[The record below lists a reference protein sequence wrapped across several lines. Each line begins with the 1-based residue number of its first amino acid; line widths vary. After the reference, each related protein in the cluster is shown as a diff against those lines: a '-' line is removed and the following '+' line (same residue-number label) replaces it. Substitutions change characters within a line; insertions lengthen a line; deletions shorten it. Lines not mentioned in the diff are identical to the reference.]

1 MLISS
6 QPMRVISK
14 QEAIQ
19 IRMLNQQL
27 LSPLYER
34 PEDIVAWQGAMQAQ
48 DYNYFRWAIGIR
60 QRIPQLVRLQEAFAK
75 AELLRL
81 HLLRCTIQVVSHT
94 DIGWLLSLCKERN
107 LRTLQSWHKSINISF
122 SESYFEEITYALQE
136 LLAGG
141 KSLPKRAIAE
151 KLTSLG
157 FLLDDRLL
165 TSLLVR
171 MEIEG
176 LLCSGEMQGR
186 EATWALLSERVP
198 TIYSLT
204 PDEALKQLA
213 LKYFRSHSS
222 ASLED
227 FVWWS
232 GLPKAQCRKALT
244 LIANEIEETKVEEE
258 TMYLYHNTPDCSDYA
273 GMVLLLPP
281 YDEYLI
287 GYKSRWV
294 ALEKKHTA
302 KAHNNFGIFKPV
314 ILHEGRVVGNWKAS
328 IDKQGENLTIDFF
341 AEKSKIGK
349 QSLQGAVNQFVEFCK
364 VTTANGS

>member
-1 MLISS
+1 M
-6 QPMRVISK
+6 MNK
-14 QEAIQ
+14 QKAIQ

-27 LSPLYER
+27 LFPLYQK
-34 PEDIVAWQGAMQAQ
+34 PQNIVAWQGAMQAQ

-60 QRIPQLVRLQEAFAK
+60 QRIPQIAQLQAAFAK

-81 HLLRCTIQVVSHT
+81 HLLRCTVQVVSQK
-94 DIGWLLSLCKERN
+94 DIGWLLPLCKERN
-107 LRTLQSWHKSINISF
+107 LRTLQSWHKSINTLF
-122 SESYFEEITYALQE
+122 SENYFEELTQAMQE

-151 KLTSLG
+151 ELTSLG

-171 MEIEG
+171 SEIEG
-176 LLCSGEMQGR
+176 LLCSGVMQGR

-198 TIYSLT
+198 TICSLT
-204 PDEALKQLA
+204 PNEALKQLA
-213 LKYFRSHSS
+213 IKYFRSHSP
-222 ASLED
+222 ASLDD
-227 FVWWS
+227 FAWWS
-232 GLPKAQCRKALT
+232 GLSKTQCKKALT
-244 LIANEIEETKVEEE
+244 LIANEVEEIKVEGEA
-258 TMYLYHNTPDCSDYA
+258 MYLYHNTLDCPDYA
-273 GMVLLLPP
+273 RKVLLLPP

-328 IDKQGENLTIDFF
+328 IGKQASNLLTELF
-341 AEKSKIGK
+341 AEKSKVK
-349 QSLQGAVNQFVEFCK
+349 QQSLQDAINQFVEFCK
-364 VTTANGS
+364 

>member
-1 MLISS
+1 MN
-6 QPMRVISK
+6 K
-14 QEAIQ
+14 QKAIQ

-27 LSPLYER
+27 LFPLYQK
-34 PEDIVAWQGAMQAQ
+34 PQNIVAWQGAMQAQ

-60 QRIPQLVRLQEAFAK
+60 QRIPQIAQLQAAFAK

-81 HLLRCTIQVVSHT
+81 HLLRCTVQVVSQK
-94 DIGWLLSLCKERN
+94 DIGWLLPLCKERN

-122 SESYFEEITYALQE
+122 SESHFEEITRAMQE

-151 KLTSLG
+151 ELTSLG

-171 MEIEG
+171 SEIEG
-176 LLCSGEMQGR
+176 LLCSGVMQGR

-198 TIYSLT
+198 TICSLT
-204 PDEALKQLA
+204 PNEALKQLA
-213 LKYFRSHSS
+213 IKYFRSHSP
-222 ASLED
+222 ASLDD
-227 FVWWS
+227 FAWWS
-232 GLPKAQCRKALT
+232 GLSKTQCKKALT
-244 LIANEIEETKVEEE
+244 LIANEVEEIKVEEE
-258 TMYLYHNTPDCSDYA
+258 TMYLYHNTLDCPDYA
-273 GMVLLLPP
+273 RKVLLLPP

-328 IDKQGENLTIDFF
+328 IGKQASNLLTELF
-341 AEKSKIGK
+341 AEKSKVK
-349 QSLQGAVNQFVEFCK
+349 QQSLQDAINQFVEFCK

>member
-1 MLISS
+1 M
-6 QPMRVISK
+6 MNK
-14 QEAIQ
+14 QKAIQ

-27 LSPLYER
+27 LFPLYQK
-34 PEDIVAWQGAMQAQ
+34 PQNIVAWQGAMQAQ

-60 QRIPQLVRLQEAFAK
+60 QRIPQIAQLQAAFAK

-81 HLLRCTIQVVSHT
+81 HLLRCTVQVVSQK
-94 DIGWLLSLCKERN
+94 DIGWLLPLCKERN

-122 SESYFEEITYALQE
+122 SESHFEEITRAMQE

-151 KLTSLG
+151 ELTSLG

-171 MEIEG
+171 SEIEG
-176 LLCSGEMQGR
+176 LLCSGVMQGR

-198 TIYSLT
+198 TICSLT
-204 PDEALKQLA
+204 PNEALKQLA
-213 LKYFRSHSS
+213 IKYFRSHSP
-222 ASLED
+222 ASLDD
-227 FVWWS
+227 FAWWS
-232 GLPKAQCRKALT
+232 GLSKTQCKKALT
-244 LIANEIEETKVEEE
+244 LIANEVEEIKVEGEA
-258 TMYLYHNTPDCSDYA
+258 MYLYHNTLDCPDYA
-273 GMVLLLPP
+273 RKVLLLPP

-328 IDKQGENLTIDFF
+328 IGKQASNLLTELF
-341 AEKSKIGK
+341 AEKSKVK
-349 QSLQGAVNQFVEFCK
+349 QQSLQDAINQFVEFCK

>member
-1 MLISS
+1 MN
-6 QPMRVISK
+6 K

-27 LSPLYER
+27 LFPLYQK
-34 PEDIVAWQGAMQAQ
+34 PQNIVAWQGAMQAQ

-60 QRIPQLVRLQEAFAK
+60 QRIPQIAQLQAAFAK

-81 HLLRCTIQVVSHT
+81 HLLRCTVQVVSQK
-94 DIGWLLSLCKERN
+94 DIGWLLPLCKERN

-122 SESYFEEITYALQE
+122 SESHFEEITRAMQE

-151 KLTSLG
+151 ELTSLG

-171 MEIEG
+171 SEIEG
-176 LLCSGEMQGR
+176 LLCSGVMQGR

-198 TIYSLT
+198 TICSLT
-204 PDEALKQLA
+204 PNEALKQLA
-213 LKYFRSHSS
+213 IKYFRSHSP
-222 ASLED
+222 ASLDD
-227 FVWWS
+227 FAWWS
-232 GLPKAQCRKALT
+232 GLSKTQCKKALT
-244 LIANEIEETKVEEE
+244 LIANEVEEIKVEEE
-258 TMYLYHNTPDCSDYA
+258 TMYLYHNTLDCPDYA
-273 GMVLLLPP
+273 RKVLLLPP

-328 IDKQGENLTIDFF
+328 IGKQASNLLTELF
-341 AEKSKIGK
+341 AEKSKVK
-349 QSLQGAVNQFVEFCK
+349 QQSLQDAINQFVEFCK

>member
-1 MLISS
+1 MKN
-6 QPMRVISK
+6 K

-19 IRMLNQQL
+19 IRLLNQQL
-27 LSPLYER
+27 LSPLYEK
-34 PEDIVAWQGAMQAQ
+34 PEEIVAWQGAMQAQ
-48 DYNYFRWAIGIR
+48 DYNYFRWAIGVR
-60 QRIPQLVRLQEAFAK
+60 QRTPQLVGIQEAFAK

-81 HLLRCTIQVVSHT
+81 HLLRCTVQVVSQK
-94 DIGWLLSLCKERN
+94 DIGWLLPLCKERN
-107 LRTLQSWHKSINISF
+107 LRTLQSWHKSINTLF
-122 SESYFEEITYALQE
+122 SENYFEELTQAMQE

-141 KSLPKRAIAE
+141 KSLPKKAIAE
-151 KLTSLG
+151 ELASLG

-171 MEIEG
+171 SEIEG
-176 LLCSGEMQGR
+176 ILCSGVMQGR

-198 TIYSLT
+198 TICPLT
-204 PDEALKQLA
+204 PDKALKQLA
-213 LKYFRSHSS
+213 LKYFRSHSP

-232 GLPKAQCRKALT
+232 GLPKTQCKKALN

-258 TMYLYHNTPDCSDYA
+258 TMYLYHNTLDCPDYA
-273 GMVLLLPP
+273 KMVLLLPP

-328 IDKQGENLTIDFF
+328 IDKQAANLITELF
-341 AEKSKIGK
+341 AEKSKVK
-349 QSLQGAVNQFVEFCK
+349 QQSLQEAINRFMEFCK
-364 VTTANGS
+364 

>member
-1 MLISS
+1 MN
-6 QPMRVISK
+6 K

-60 QRIPQLVRLQEAFAK
+60 QRTPQLAQLQAAFAK

-81 HLLRCTIQVVSHT
+81 HLLRCTVQVVSQK
-94 DIGWLLSLCKERN
+94 DIGWLLPLCKERN
-107 LRTLQSWHKSINISF
+107 LRTLQSWHKSINTLF
-122 SESYFEEITYALQE
+122 SENYFEELTQAMQE

-151 KLTSLG
+151 ELASLG

-171 MEIEG
+171 SEIEG
-176 LLCSGEMQGR
+176 ILCSGVMQGR
-186 EATWALLSERVP
+186 EATWALLSERVS
-198 TIYSLT
+198 TVCSLT

-213 LKYFRSHSS
+213 LKYFRSHSP

-227 FVWWS
+227 FVWWA
-232 GLPKAQCRKALT
+232 GLSKTQCKKALT
-244 LIANEIEETKVEEE
+244 LIANEVEEIKVEGEA
-258 TMYLYHNTPDCSDYA
+258 MYLYHNTLDCPDYA
-273 GMVLLLPP
+273 RKVLLLPP

-328 IDKQGENLTIDFF
+328 IDKQAANLLTELF
-341 AEKSKIGK
+341 AEKSKVK
-349 QSLQGAVNQFVEFCK
+349 QQSLQDAINQFVEFCK

>member
-1 MLISS
+1 
-6 QPMRVISK
+6 MRVISK

-60 QRIPQLVRLQEAFAK
+60 QRTPQLVGLQEAFAK

-81 HLLRCTIQVVSHT
+81 HLLRCTVQVVSHT
-94 DIGWLLSLCKERN
+94 DIGWLLPLCKERN
-107 LRTLQSWHKSINISF
+107 LRTLQSWHKSINVSF
-122 SESYFEEITYALQE
+122 PESYFEEITRAMQE

-141 KSLPKRAIAE
+141 KSLPKKAIAE
-151 KLTSLG
+151 KLTTLG

-198 TIYSLT
+198 IICSLT

-213 LKYFRSHSS
+213 LKYFRSHSP

-232 GLPKAQCRKALT
+232 GLPKAQCRKALI

>member
-1 MLISS
+1 
-6 QPMRVISK
+6 MRVISK

-81 HLLRCTIQVVSHT
+81 HLLRCTVQVVSHT

-107 LRTLQSWHKSINISF
+107 LRTLQSWHKSINVSF
-122 SESYFEEITYALQE
+122 PESYFEEITRAMQE

-141 KSLPKRAIAE
+141 KSLPKKAIAE
-151 KLTSLG
+151 KLTTLG

-213 LKYFRSHSS
+213 LKYFRSHSP

-232 GLPKAQCRKALT
+232 GLTKTQCKKALT
-244 LIANEIEETKVEEE
+244 LIANQVEEIKVEEE
-258 TMYLYHNTPDCSDYA
+258 MMYLYHNTPDCSDYA

-302 KAHNNFGIFKPV
+302 KAHNNFGIFKPI

-349 QSLQGAVNQFVEFCK
+349 QSLQGAVNQFVQFCK

>member
-1 MLISS
+1 M
-6 QPMRVISK
+6 
-14 QEAIQ
+14 
-19 IRMLNQQL
+19 
-27 LSPLYER
+27 
-34 PEDIVAWQGAMQAQ
+34 
-48 DYNYFRWAIGIR
+48 
-60 QRIPQLVRLQEAFAK
+60 
-75 AELLRL
+75 
-81 HLLRCTIQVVSHT
+81 
-94 DIGWLLSLCKERN
+94 
-107 LRTLQSWHKSINISF
+107 
-122 SESYFEEITYALQE
+122 QE

-151 KLTSLG
+151 ELTSLG

-171 MEIEG
+171 SEIEG
-176 LLCSGEMQGR
+176 LLCSGQMQGR

-198 TIYSLT
+198 AICPLT

-213 LKYFRSHSS
+213 LKYFRSHSP

-232 GLPKAQCRKALT
+232 GLPKTQCKKALN

-258 TMYLYHNTPDCSDYA
+258 TMYLYHNTLDCPDYA
-273 GMVLLLPP
+273 RKVLLLPP

-328 IDKQGENLTIDFF
+328 IDKQAANLITELF
-341 AEKSKIGK
+341 AEKSKVK
-349 QSLQGAVNQFVEFCK
+349 QQSLQDAINQFVEFCK
-364 VTTANGS
+364 

>member
-1 MLISS
+1 
-6 QPMRVISK
+6 MRVISK

-60 QRIPQLVRLQEAFAK
+60 QRMPQLVRLQEAFAK

-81 HLLRCTIQVVSHT
+81 HLLRCTVQVVSHT

-122 SESYFEEITYALQE
+122 SESYFKEITYALQE

-151 KLTSLG
+151 KLTTLG

-198 TIYSLT
+198 IICSLT

-213 LKYFRSHSS
+213 LKYFRSHSP

-232 GLPKAQCRKALT
+232 GLTKTQCKKALT
-244 LIANEIEETKVEEE
+244 LIANQVEEIKVEEE
-258 TMYLYHNTPDCSDYA
+258 MMYLYHNTLDCPDYA
-273 GMVLLLPP
+273 KMVLLLPP

-302 KAHNNFGIFKPV
+302 KAHNNFGIFNPV

-328 IDKQGENLTIDFF
+328 IDKQAANLITELF
-341 AEKSKIGK
+341 AEKSKVK
-349 QSLQGAVNQFVEFCK
+349 QQCLQEAINRFMEFCK
-364 VTTANGS
+364 

>member
-1 MLISS
+1 MN
-6 QPMRVISK
+6 K
-14 QEAIQ
+14 QQAIQ

-60 QRIPQLVRLQEAFAK
+60 QRTPQLVGLQEAFAK

-81 HLLRCTIQVVSHT
+81 HLLRCTVQVVSHT
-94 DIGWLLSLCKERN
+94 DIGWLLPLCKERN
-107 LRTLQSWHKSINISF
+107 LRTLQSWHKSINTLF
-122 SESYFEEITYALQE
+122 SENHFEELTQALQE
-136 LLAGG
+136 LLAGS
-141 KSLPKRAIAE
+141 KSLPKKAIAE
-151 KLTSLG
+151 ELKSLG

-171 MEIEG
+171 SEIEG
-176 LLCSGEMQGR
+176 LLCSGVMQGR

-198 TIYSLT
+198 IICSLT

-213 LKYFRSHSS
+213 LKYFRSHSP

-232 GLPKAQCRKALT
+232 GLTKTQCRKALA
-244 LIANEIEETKVEEE
+244 LIAREIEEIKIEEE
-258 TMYLYHNTPDCSDYA
+258 MMYLYHKTLDCPDYA
-273 GMVLLLPP
+273 KMVLLLPP

-349 QSLQGAVNQFVEFCK
+349 QTLQGAVNQFVQFCK
-364 VTTANGS
+364 VTTTNGS

>member
-1 MLISS
+1 
-6 QPMRVISK
+6 
-14 QEAIQ
+14 
-19 IRMLNQQL
+19 
-27 LSPLYER
+27 
-34 PEDIVAWQGAMQAQ
+34 MQAQ
-48 DYNYFRWAIGIR
+48 DYNYFRWTIGIR
-60 QRIPQLVRLQEAFAK
+60 QRIPQIAQLQAAFAK

-81 HLLRCTIQVVSHT
+81 HLLRCTVQVVSQT
-94 DIGWLLSLCKERN
+94 DIGWLLPLCKERN
-107 LRTLQSWHKSINISF
+107 LRTLQLWHKSINTSF
-122 SESYFEEITYALQE
+122 SESHFQEITRAMQE

-151 KLTSLG
+151 ELTSLG

-171 MEIEG
+171 SEIEG

-198 TIYSLT
+198 AICPLT

-213 LKYFRSHSS
+213 IKYFRSHSP

-232 GLPKAQCRKALT
+232 GLPKTQCKKALT

-258 TMYLYHNTPDCSDYA
+258 TMYLYHNTLDCPDYA
-273 GMVLLLPP
+273 RKVLLLPP

-328 IDKQGENLTIDFF
+328 IDKQAENLLTELF
-341 AEKSKIGK
+341 AEKSKVK
-349 QSLQGAVNQFVEFCK
+349 QQSLQDAINQFVEFCK
-364 VTTANGS
+364 

>member
-1 MLISS
+1 
-6 QPMRVISK
+6 MRVISK

-81 HLLRCTIQVVSHT
+81 HLLRCTVQVVSHT

-122 SESYFEEITYALQE
+122 SESYFEEITYVLQE

-141 KSLPKRAIAE
+141 KSLSKRAITE

-204 PDEALKQLA
+204 PDDALKQLA
-213 LKYFRSHSS
+213 LKYFRSHSP

-232 GLPKAQCRKALT
+232 GLTKTQCRKALV
-244 LIANEIEETKVEEE
+244 LRAREIEEIKIEEE
-258 TMYLYHNTPDCSDYA
+258 MMYLYHNTPDCSDYA

-302 KAHNNFGIFKPV
+302 KAHNNFGVFKPV

-328 IDKQGENLTIDFF
+328 IDKQAANLTIDFF

-349 QSLQGAVNQFVEFCK
+349 RNL
-364 VTTANGS
+364 

>member
-1 MLISS
+1 MN
-6 QPMRVISK
+6 K

-27 LSPLYER
+27 LSPVYER
-34 PEDIVAWQGAMQAQ
+34 TEDIVAWHGAMQAQ

-60 QRIPQLVRLQEAFAK
+60 QRTPQLVRLQEAFAK

-81 HLLRCTIQVVSHT
+81 HLLRCTVQVVSQT
-94 DIGWLLSLCKERN
+94 DIGWLLPLCKERN
-107 LRTLQSWHKSINISF
+107 LRTLQSWYKSINVSF
-122 SESYFEEITYALQE
+122 SETHFEEITRAMQE

-171 MEIEG
+171 SEIEG

-198 TIYSLT
+198 AICPLT

-213 LKYFRSHSS
+213 IKYFRSHSP

-232 GLPKAQCRKALT
+232 GLPKTQCKKALT

-258 TMYLYHNTPDCSDYA
+258 TMYLYHNTLDCPDYA
-273 GMVLLLPP
+273 RKVLLLPP

-328 IDKQGENLTIDFF
+328 IDKQAANLITELF
-341 AEKSKIGK
+341 AEKSKVK
-349 QSLQGAVNQFVEFCK
+349 QQSLQDAINQFVEFCK
-364 VTTANGS
+364 

>member
-1 MLISS
+1 M
-6 QPMRVISK
+6 MNK

-19 IRMLNQQL
+19 IRMINQQL
-27 LSPLYER
+27 FSPLYEK

-60 QRIPQLVRLQEAFAK
+60 QRTPQLVGLQEAFAK

-81 HLLRCTIQVVSHT
+81 HLLRCTVQVVSHT
-94 DIGWLLSLCKERN
+94 DIGWLLPLCKERN
-107 LRTLQSWHKSINISF
+107 LRTLQSWHKSINVSF
-122 SESYFEEITYALQE
+122 PESYFEEITRAMQE

-141 KSLPKRAIAE
+141 KSLPKKAIAE
-151 KLTSLG
+151 KLTTLG

-198 TIYSLT
+198 IICSLT

-213 LKYFRSHSS
+213 LKYFRSHSP

-328 IDKQGENLTIDFF
+328 IDKQGANLITELF
-341 AEKSKIGK
+341 AEKSKVK
-349 QSLQGAVNQFVEFCK
+349 QRSLQEAINQFVEFCK

>member
-1 MLISS
+1 MN
-6 QPMRVISK
+6 K

-27 LSPLYER
+27 LSPVYER

-60 QRIPQLVRLQEAFAK
+60 QRIPQIAQLQEAFAK

-81 HLLRCTIQVVSHT
+81 HLLRCTVQVVSQT
-94 DIGWLLSLCKERN
+94 DIGWLLPLCKERN
-107 LRTLQSWHKSINISF
+107 LRTLQSWHKSINVSF
-122 SESYFEEITYALQE
+122 SETHFEEITRAMQD

-171 MEIEG
+171 SEIEG

-198 TIYSLT
+198 AICPLT

-213 LKYFRSHSS
+213 IKYFRSHSP

-232 GLPKAQCRKALT
+232 GLPKTQCKKALT

-258 TMYLYHNTPDCSDYA
+258 TMYLYHNTLDCPDYA
-273 GMVLLLPP
+273 RKVLLLPP

-302 KAHNNFGIFKPV
+302 KTHNNFGIFKPV

-328 IDKQGENLTIDFF
+328 IDKQAENLLTELF
-341 AEKSKIGK
+341 AEKSKVK
-349 QSLQGAVNQFVEFCK
+349 QQSLQEAINQFVEFCK
-364 VTTANGS
+364 

>member
-1 MLISS
+1 MYLCPCKKRDDEQARSNS
-6 QPMRVISK
+6 DKNAKPATAFSPISK
-14 QEAIQ
+14 TTGYSSLA
-19 IRMLNQQL
+19 
-27 LSPLYER
+27 
-34 PEDIVAWQGAMQAQ
+34 GAMQAQ
-48 DYNYFRWAIGIR
+48 DYNYFRWTIGIR
-60 QRIPQLVRLQEAFAK
+60 QRIPQIAQLQAAFAK

-81 HLLRCTIQVVSHT
+81 HLLRCTVQVVSQT
-94 DIGWLLSLCKERN
+94 DIGWLLPLCKERN
-107 LRTLQSWHKSINISF
+107 LRTLQLWHKSINTSF
-122 SESYFEEITYALQE
+122 SESHFQEITRAMQE

-151 KLTSLG
+151 ELTSLG

-171 MEIEG
+171 SEIEG

-198 TIYSLT
+198 AICPLT

-213 LKYFRSHSS
+213 IKYFRSHSP

-232 GLPKAQCRKALT
+232 GLPKTQCKKALT

-258 TMYLYHNTPDCSDYA
+258 TMYLYHNTLDCPDYA
-273 GMVLLLPP
+273 RKVLLLPP

-328 IDKQGENLTIDFF
+328 IDKQAENLLTELF
-341 AEKSKIGK
+341 AEKSKVK
-349 QSLQGAVNQFVEFCK
+349 QRSLQDAINQFVEFCK
-364 VTTANGS
+364 

>member
-1 MLISS
+1 M
-6 QPMRVISK
+6 MNK
-14 QEAIQ
+14 QKAIQ

-27 LSPLYER
+27 LFPLYQK
-34 PEDIVAWQGAMQAQ
+34 PQNIVAWQGAMQAQ

-60 QRIPQLVRLQEAFAK
+60 QRIPQIAQLQAAFAK

-81 HLLRCTIQVVSHT
+81 HLLRCTVQVVSQK
-94 DIGWLLSLCKERN
+94 DIGWLLPLCKERN

-122 SESYFEEITYALQE
+122 SESHFEEITRAMQE

-151 KLTSLG
+151 ELTSLG

-171 MEIEG
+171 SEIEG
-176 LLCSGEMQGR
+176 LLCSGVMQGR

-198 TIYSLT
+198 TICSLT
-204 PDEALKQLA
+204 PNEALKQLA
-213 LKYFRSHSS
+213 IKYFRSHSP
-222 ASLED
+222 ASLDD
-227 FVWWS
+227 FAWWS
-232 GLPKAQCRKALT
+232 GLSKTQCKKALT
-244 LIANEIEETKVEEE
+244 LIANEVEEIKVEEE
-258 TMYLYHNTPDCSDYA
+258 TMYLYHNTLDCPDYA
-273 GMVLLLPP
+273 RKVLLLPP

-328 IDKQGENLTIDFF
+328 IDKQGANLITELF
-341 AEKSKIGK
+341 AEKSKVK
-349 QSLQGAVNQFVEFCK
+349 QQSLQDAINQFVEFCK

>member
-1 MLISS
+1 M
-6 QPMRVISK
+6 MNK
-14 QEAIQ
+14 QKAIQ

-27 LSPLYER
+27 LSPLYQK
-34 PEDIVAWQGAMQAQ
+34 PQDIVAWQGAMQAQ

-60 QRIPQLVRLQEAFAK
+60 QRIPQIAQLQAAFAK

-81 HLLRCTIQVVSHT
+81 HLLRCTVQVVSQK
-94 DIGWLLSLCKERN
+94 DIGWLLPLCKERN

-122 SESYFEEITYALQE
+122 SESHFEEITRAMQE

-151 KLTSLG
+151 ELTSLG

-171 MEIEG
+171 SEIEG
-176 LLCSGEMQGR
+176 LLCSGVMQGR

-198 TIYSLT
+198 TICSLT
-204 PDEALKQLA
+204 PNEALKQLA
-213 LKYFRSHSS
+213 IKYFRSHSP
-222 ASLED
+222 ASLDD
-227 FVWWS
+227 FAWWS
-232 GLPKAQCRKALT
+232 GLSKTQCKKALT
-244 LIANEIEETKVEEE
+244 LIANEVEEIKVEEE
-258 TMYLYHNTPDCSDYA
+258 TMYLYHNTLDCPDYA
-273 GMVLLLPP
+273 RKVLLLPP

-302 KAHNNFGIFKPV
+302 KAHNNFGIFKPI

-328 IDKQGENLTIDFF
+328 IDKQGANLITELF
-341 AEKSKIGK
+341 AEKSKVK
-349 QSLQGAVNQFVEFCK
+349 LRSLQEAINQFVEFCK
-364 VTTANGS
+364 

>member
-1 MLISS
+1 MN
-6 QPMRVISK
+6 K

-27 LSPLYER
+27 LFPLYEK
-34 PEDIVAWQGAMQAQ
+34 PEEIVAWQGAMQAQ

-60 QRIPQLVRLQEAFAK
+60 QRIPQIAQLQEAFAK

-81 HLLRCTIQVVSHT
+81 HLLRCTVQVVSQT
-94 DIGWLLSLCKERN
+94 DIGWLLPLCKERN
-107 LRTLQSWHKSINISF
+107 LRTLQSWHKSINVSF
-122 SESYFEEITYALQE
+122 SGSHFEEITRAMQE

-151 KLTSLG
+151 QLTSLG
-157 FLLDDRLL
+157 LLPDDRLL

-171 MEIEG
+171 SEIEG
-176 LLCSGEMQGR
+176 LLCSGQMQGR
-186 EATWALLSERVP
+186 GATWALLSERVP
-198 TIYSLT
+198 AICPLT

-213 LKYFRSHSS
+213 IKYFRSHSP

-232 GLPKAQCRKALT
+232 GLPKTQCKKALT

-258 TMYLYHNTPDCSDYA
+258 TMYLYHNTLDCPDYA
-273 GMVLLLPP
+273 RKVLLLPP

-328 IDKQGENLTIDFF
+328 IDKQAENLLTELF
-341 AEKSKIGK
+341 AEKSKVK
-349 QSLQGAVNQFVEFCK
+349 QQSLQDAINQFVEFCK
-364 VTTANGS
+364 

>member
-1 MLISS
+1 MKN
-6 QPMRVISK
+6 K

-19 IRMLNQQL
+19 IRLLNQQL
-27 LSPLYER
+27 LSPLYEK
-34 PEDIVAWQGAMQAQ
+34 PEEIVAWQGAMQAQ
-48 DYNYFRWAIGIR
+48 DYNYFRWAIGVR
-60 QRIPQLVRLQEAFAK
+60 QRTPQLVGIQEAFAK

-81 HLLRCTIQVVSHT
+81 HLLRCTVQVVSQK
-94 DIGWLLSLCKERN
+94 DIGWLLPLCKERN
-107 LRTLQSWHKSINISF
+107 LRTLQSWHKSINVSF
-122 SESYFEEITYALQE
+122 SENHFEEITQALQE

-141 KSLPKRAIAE
+141 KSLPKKAIAE
-151 KLTSLG
+151 ELASLG

-171 MEIEG
+171 SETEG
-176 LLCSGEMQGR
+176 LLCSGQMQGR
-186 EATWALLSERVP
+186 EATWALLSERVS
-198 TIYSLT
+198 TICSLT
-204 PDEALKQLA
+204 TDEALKQLA
-213 LKYFRSHSS
+213 LKHFRSHSP

-232 GLPKAQCRKALT
+232 GLPKIQCKKALT
-244 LIANEIEETKVEEE
+244 LIANEVEEIKVEGEA
-258 TMYLYHNTPDCSDYA
+258 MYLYHNTLDCPDYA
-273 GMVLLLPP
+273 RKVLLLPP

-328 IDKQGENLTIDFF
+328 IDKQAANLITELF
-341 AEKSKIGK
+341 AEKSKVK
-349 QSLQGAVNQFVEFCK
+349 QQSLQEAINRFMEFCK
-364 VTTANGS
+364 

>member
-1 MLISS
+1 M
-6 QPMRVISK
+6 MNK
-14 QEAIQ
+14 QKAIQ

-27 LSPLYER
+27 LFPLYQK
-34 PEDIVAWQGAMQAQ
+34 PQNIVAWQGAMQAQ
-48 DYNYFRWAIGIR
+48 DYNYLRWAIGIR
-60 QRIPQLVRLQEAFAK
+60 QRIPQIAQLQAAFAK

-81 HLLRCTIQVVSHT
+81 HLLRCTVQVVSQK
-94 DIGWLLSLCKERN
+94 DIGWLLPLCKERN

-122 SESYFEEITYALQE
+122 SESHFEEITRAMQE

-151 KLTSLG
+151 ELTSLG

-171 MEIEG
+171 SEIEG
-176 LLCSGEMQGR
+176 LLCSGVMQGR

-198 TIYSLT
+198 TICSLT
-204 PDEALKQLA
+204 PNEALKQLA
-213 LKYFRSHSS
+213 IKYFRSHSP
-222 ASLED
+222 ASLDD
-227 FVWWS
+227 FAWWS
-232 GLPKAQCRKALT
+232 GLSKTQCKKALT
-244 LIANEIEETKVEEE
+244 LIANEVEEIKVEEE
-258 TMYLYHNTPDCSDYA
+258 TMYLYHNTLDCPDYA
-273 GMVLLLPP
+273 RKVLLLPP

-328 IDKQGENLTIDFF
+328 IGKQASNLLTELF
-341 AEKSKIGK
+341 AEKSKVK
-349 QSLQGAVNQFVEFCK
+349 QQSLQEAVNQFVEFCK

>member
-1 MLISS
+1 MN
-6 QPMRVISK
+6 K

-34 PEDIVAWQGAMQAQ
+34 PEDIVAWHGAMQAQ

-60 QRIPQLVRLQEAFAK
+60 QRIPQIAQLQAAFAK

-81 HLLRCTIQVVSHT
+81 HLLRCTVQVVSQT
-94 DIGWLLSLCKERN
+94 DIGWLLPLCKERN
-107 LRTLQSWHKSINISF
+107 LRTLQSWHKSINTSF
-122 SESYFEEITYALQE
+122 SESHFQEITQALQE
-136 LLAGG
+136 LFAGG
-141 KSLPKRAIAE
+141 KSLPRKAIAE
-151 KLTSLG
+151 QLTSLG
-157 FLLDDRLL
+157 LLPDDRLL

-171 MEIEG
+171 SEIEG
-176 LLCSGEMQGR
+176 LLCSGLMQGR

-198 TIYSLT
+198 TICSLT

-213 LKYFRSHSS
+213 VKYFRSHSP

-227 FVWWS
+227 FAWWS
-232 GLPKAQCRKALT
+232 GLSKTQCRKALT
-244 LIANEIEETKVEEE
+244 LIANEVEEIKVEEE

-328 IDKQGENLTIDFF
+328 IDKQAVNLITELF
-341 AEKSKIGK
+341 AEKSKVK
-349 QSLQGAVNQFVEFCK
+349 QRSLQDAINQFVEFCK

>member
-1 MLISS
+1 
-6 QPMRVISK
+6 
-14 QEAIQ
+14 
-19 IRMLNQQL
+19 
-27 LSPLYER
+27 
-34 PEDIVAWQGAMQAQ
+34 MQAQ

-60 QRIPQLVRLQEAFAK
+60 QRTPQLVGLQKAFAK

-81 HLLRCTIQVVSHT
+81 HLLRCTVQVVSHT
-94 DIGWLLSLCKERN
+94 DIGWLLPLCKERN
-107 LRTLQSWHKSINISF
+107 LRTLQSWHKSINVSF
-122 SESYFEEITYALQE
+122 SESYFEEITRAMQE

-141 KSLPKRAIAE
+141 KSLPKKVIAE
-151 KLTSLG
+151 RLTYLG

-198 TIYSLT
+198 TICSLT

-213 LKYFRSHSS
+213 LKYFRSHSP

-232 GLPKAQCRKALT
+232 GLPKTQCRKALA
-244 LIANEIEETKVEEE
+244 LIAPEIEEIKVEEE
-258 TMYLYHNTPDCSDYA
+258 MMYLYHNTLDCPDYA
-273 GMVLLLPP
+273 KMVLLLPP

-294 ALEKKHTA
+294 ALEKKYTA
-302 KAHNNFGIFKPV
+302 KAHNNFGIFNR
-314 ILHEGRVVGNWKAS
+314 IL
-328 IDKQGENLTIDFF
+328 
-341 AEKSKIGK
+341 
-349 QSLQGAVNQFVEFCK
+349 
-364 VTTANGS
+364 

>member
-1 MLISS
+1 
-6 QPMRVISK
+6 
-14 QEAIQ
+14 
-19 IRMLNQQL
+19 
-27 LSPLYER
+27 
-34 PEDIVAWQGAMQAQ
+34 MQAQ
-48 DYNYFRWAIGIR
+48 DYNYFRWTIGIR
-60 QRIPQLVRLQEAFAK
+60 QRIPQIAQLQAAFAK

-81 HLLRCTIQVVSHT
+81 HLLRCTVQVVSQT
-94 DIGWLLSLCKERN
+94 DIGWLLPLCKERN
-107 LRTLQSWHKSINISF
+107 LRTLQLWHKSINTSF
-122 SESYFEEITYALQE
+122 SESHFQEITRAMQE

-151 KLTSLG
+151 ELTSLG

-171 MEIEG
+171 SEIEG

-198 TIYSLT
+198 AICPLT
-204 PDEALKQLA
+204 PDKALKQLA
-213 LKYFRSHSS
+213 IKYFRSHSP

-232 GLPKAQCRKALT
+232 GLPKTQCKKALT

-258 TMYLYHNTPDCSDYA
+258 TMYLYHNTLDCPDYA
-273 GMVLLLPP
+273 RMVLLLPP

-328 IDKQGENLTIDFF
+328 IDKQAENLLTELF
-341 AEKSKIGK
+341 AEKSKVK
-349 QSLQGAVNQFVEFCK
+349 QQSLQDAINQFVEFCK
-364 VTTANGS
+364 

>member
-1 MLISS
+1 MYLCPCKKRDDEQARSNS
-6 QPMRVISK
+6 DKNAKPATAFSPISK
-14 QEAIQ
+14 TTGYSSLA
-19 IRMLNQQL
+19 
-27 LSPLYER
+27 
-34 PEDIVAWQGAMQAQ
+34 GAMQAQ
-48 DYNYFRWAIGIR
+48 DYNYFRWTIGIR
-60 QRIPQLVRLQEAFAK
+60 QRIPQIAQLQAAFAK

-81 HLLRCTIQVVSHT
+81 HLLRCTVQVVSQT
-94 DIGWLLSLCKERN
+94 DIGWLLPLCKERN
-107 LRTLQSWHKSINISF
+107 LRTLQLWHKSINTSF
-122 SESYFEEITYALQE
+122 SESHFQEITRAMQE

-151 KLTSLG
+151 ELTSLG

-171 MEIEG
+171 SEIEG

-198 TIYSLT
+198 AICPLT

-213 LKYFRSHSS
+213 IKYFRSHSP

-232 GLPKAQCRKALT
+232 GLPKTQCKKALT

-258 TMYLYHNTPDCSDYA
+258 TMYLYHNTLDCPDYA
-273 GMVLLLPP
+273 RKVLLLPP

-328 IDKQGENLTIDFF
+328 IDKQAENLLTELF
-341 AEKSKIGK
+341 AEKSKVK
-349 QSLQGAVNQFVEFCK
+349 QQSLQDAINQFVEFCK
-364 VTTANGS
+364 

>member
-1 MLISS
+1 M
-6 QPMRVISK
+6 MNK

-27 LSPLYER
+27 LSPVYER
-34 PEDIVAWQGAMQAQ
+34 PEDIVAWHGAMQAQ

-60 QRIPQLVRLQEAFAK
+60 QRTPQLVRLQEAFAK

-81 HLLRCTIQVVSHT
+81 HLLRCTVQVVSQT
-94 DIGWLLSLCKERN
+94 DIGWLLPLCKERN
-107 LRTLQSWHKSINISF
+107 LRTLQSWYKSINVSF
-122 SESYFEEITYALQE
+122 SETHIEEITRAMQE

-171 MEIEG
+171 SEIEG

-198 TIYSLT
+198 AICPLT

-213 LKYFRSHSS
+213 IKYFRSHSP

-232 GLPKAQCRKALT
+232 GLPKTQCKKALT

-258 TMYLYHNTPDCSDYA
+258 TMYLYHNTLDCPDYA
-273 GMVLLLPP
+273 RKVLLLPP

>member
-60 QRIPQLVRLQEAFAK
+60 QRTPQLVGLQAAFAK

-81 HLLRCTIQVVSHT
+81 HLLRCTVQVVSQT
-94 DIGWLLSLCKERN
+94 DIGWLLPLCKERN
-107 LRTLQSWHKSINISF
+107 LRTLQSWHKSINVSF
-122 SESYFEEITYALQE
+122 PESYFEEITRAMQE

-141 KSLPKRAIAE
+141 KSLPKKAIAE
-151 KLTSLG
+151 KLTTLG

-213 LKYFRSHSS
+213 LKYFRSHSP
-222 ASLED
+222 ASSED

-232 GLPKAQCRKALT
+232 GLTKTQCKKALT
-244 LIANEIEETKVEEE
+244 LIANQVEEIKVEEE

-328 IDKQGENLTIDFF
+328 IDKQAENLLTELF
-341 AEKSKIGK
+341 AEKTKVK
-349 QSLQGAVNQFVEFCK
+349 QQSLQYAINQFVEFCK
-364 VTTANGS
+364 

>member
-1 MLISS
+1 MN
-6 QPMRVISK
+6 K

-60 QRIPQLVRLQEAFAK
+60 QRTPQLVGLQEAFAK

-81 HLLRCTIQVVSHT
+81 HLLRCTVQVVSQK
-94 DIGWLLSLCKERN
+94 DIGWLLPLCKERN

-141 KSLPKRAIAE
+141 KSLPKKAIAE
-151 KLTSLG
+151 ELTSLG
-157 FLLDDRLL
+157 LLPDDRLL

-171 MEIEG
+171 SEIEG
-176 LLCSGEMQGR
+176 LLCSGVMQGR

-198 TIYSLT
+198 TICSLT

-213 LKYFRSHSS
+213 VKYFRSHSP

-227 FVWWS
+227 FAWWS
-232 GLPKAQCRKALT
+232 GLSKTQCRKALT
-244 LIANEIEETKVEEE
+244 LIANEVEEIKVEEE

-364 VTTANGS
+364 SR

>member
-1 MLISS
+1 MN
-6 QPMRVISK
+6 K
-14 QEAIQ
+14 QQAIQ

-60 QRIPQLVRLQEAFAK
+60 QRMPQLVRLQEAFAK

-81 HLLRCTIQVVSHT
+81 HLLRCTVQVVSQT
-94 DIGWLLSLCKERN
+94 DIGWLLPLCKERN
-107 LRTLQSWHKSINISF
+107 LRTLQSWHKSINTLF
-122 SESYFEEITYALQE
+122 SENHFEELTQALQE

-141 KSLPKRAIAE
+141 KSLPKKAIAE
-151 KLTSLG
+151 ELTSLG

-165 TSLLVR
+165 TFLLVR
-171 MEIEG
+171 SEIEG
-176 LLCSGEMQGR
+176 LLCSGVMQGR

-204 PDEALKQLA
+204 PDDALKQLA
-213 LKYFRSHSS
+213 LKYFRSHSP

-232 GLPKAQCRKALT
+232 GLTKTQCRKALA
-244 LIANEIEETKVEEE
+244 LIAREIEEIKIEEE
-258 TMYLYHNTPDCSDYA
+258 MMYLYHKTLDCPDYA
-273 GMVLLLPP
+273 KMVLLLPP

-302 KAHNNFGIFKPV
+302 KAHNNFGIFNPV

-328 IDKQGENLTIDFF
+328 IDKQAANLTIDFF

-349 QSLQGAVNQFVEFCK
+349 RNLQGAVNQFVEFCK
-364 VTTANGS
+364 VTANRAS

>member
-1 MLISS
+1 M
-6 QPMRVISK
+6 
-14 QEAIQ
+14 
-19 IRMLNQQL
+19 
-27 LSPLYER
+27 
-34 PEDIVAWQGAMQAQ
+34 
-48 DYNYFRWAIGIR
+48 
-60 QRIPQLVRLQEAFAK
+60 
-75 AELLRL
+75 
-81 HLLRCTIQVVSHT
+81 
-94 DIGWLLSLCKERN
+94 
-107 LRTLQSWHKSINISF
+107 
-122 SESYFEEITYALQE
+122 QE

-151 KLTSLG
+151 ELTSLG

-171 MEIEG
+171 SEIEG
-176 LLCSGEMQGR
+176 LLCSGQMQGR

-198 TIYSLT
+198 AICPLT

-213 LKYFRSHSS
+213 LKYFRSHSP

-232 GLPKAQCRKALT
+232 GLPKTQCKKALN

-258 TMYLYHNTPDCSDYA
+258 TMYLYHNTLDCPDYA
-273 GMVLLLPP
+273 RKVLLLPP

-328 IDKQGENLTIDFF
+328 IDKQAENLLTELF
-341 AEKSKIGK
+341 AEKSKVK
-349 QSLQGAVNQFVEFCK
+349 QQSLQDAINQFVEFCK
-364 VTTANGS
+364 

>member
-1 MLISS
+1 M
-6 QPMRVISK
+6 MNK
-14 QEAIQ
+14 QKAIQ

-27 LSPLYER
+27 LSPLHQK
-34 PEDIVAWQGAMQAQ
+34 PQDIVAWQGAMQAQ

-60 QRIPQLVRLQEAFAK
+60 QRTPQLVGLQEAFAK

-81 HLLRCTIQVVSHT
+81 HLLRCTVQVVSQT
-94 DIGWLLSLCKERN
+94 DIGWLLPLCKERN
-107 LRTLQSWHKSINISF
+107 LRTLQSWYKSINVSF
-122 SESYFEEITYALQE
+122 SETHFEEITRAMQE

-171 MEIEG
+171 SEIEG

-198 TIYSLT
+198 AICPLT

-213 LKYFRSHSS
+213 IKYFRSHSP

-232 GLPKAQCRKALT
+232 GLPKTQCKKALT

-258 TMYLYHNTPDCSDYA
+258 TMYLYHNTLDCPDYA
-273 GMVLLLPP
+273 RKVLLLPP

-328 IDKQGENLTIDFF
+328 IDKQAANLLTELF
-341 AEKSKIGK
+341 AEKSKVK
-349 QSLQGAVNQFVEFCK
+349 QQSLQDAINQFMEFCK
-364 VTTANGS
+364 

>member
-1 MLISS
+1 M
-6 QPMRVISK
+6 MNK
-14 QEAIQ
+14 QKAIQ

-27 LSPLYER
+27 LFPLYQK
-34 PEDIVAWQGAMQAQ
+34 PQNIVAWQGAMQAQ

-60 QRIPQLVRLQEAFAK
+60 QRIPQIAQLQAAFAK

-81 HLLRCTIQVVSHT
+81 HLLRCTVQVVSQK
-94 DIGWLLSLCKERN
+94 DIGWLLPLCKERN

-122 SESYFEEITYALQE
+122 SESHFEEITRAMQE

-151 KLTSLG
+151 ELTSLG

-171 MEIEG
+171 SEIEG
-176 LLCSGEMQGR
+176 LLCSGVMQGR

-198 TIYSLT
+198 TICSLT
-204 PDEALKQLA
+204 PNEALKQLA
-213 LKYFRSHSS
+213 IKYFRSHSP
-222 ASLED
+222 ASLDD
-227 FVWWS
+227 FAWWS
-232 GLPKAQCRKALT
+232 GLSKTQCKKALT
-244 LIANEIEETKVEEE
+244 LIANEVEEIKVEEE
-258 TMYLYHNTPDCSDYA
+258 TMYLYHNTLDCPDYA
-273 GMVLLLPP
+273 RKVLLLPP

-328 IDKQGENLTIDFF
+328 IGKQASNLLTELF
-341 AEKSKIGK
+341 AEKSKVK
-349 QSLQGAVNQFVEFCK
+349 QQSLQDAINQFVEFCK
-364 VTTANGS
+364 